1 MKPSPSYAVPLN
13 RRHDRDEVYTA
24 ALQYRRSAY
33 KFVLGRISKKTL
45 FFIISCISIRW
56 STAWPYHSSINNESE
71 RFIDRH
77 AINMPPECTCSQF
90 VGIWNL
96 SPTTFFFAKPDLKD
110 CSLQSFFWNLKFVTK
125 SILLGKLLTKELFLQ
140 STGVH
145 KAISR
150 KSEICHLLLFLSVLY
165 SETILHNKFIGGCFV
180 SGRNNPEYRC
190 KYIPIIV

>member
-71 RFIDRH
+71 RFIDRP
-77 AINMPPECTCSQF
+77 AIAVHQSAPAVNLLEFEICHQQTFLQNLTSRIVSCSQY

-96 SPTTFFFAKPDLKD
+96 SPTTFFCKTWPQGLFPAV
-110 CSLQSFFWNLKFVTK
+110 NLLEF
-125 SILLGKLLTKELFLQ
+125 
-140 STGVH
+140 
-145 KAISR
+145 
-150 KSEICHLLLFLSVLY
+150 EICHQQ
-165 SETILHNKFIGGCFV
+165 HFV
-180 SGRNNPEYRC
+180 WQAFD
-190 KYIPIIV
+190 